1 MALPSGRIS
10 VFGAPREG
18 DSETGMVHED
28 SATLADETN
37 TGREAAKGGR
47 PVVLQVLPALETG
60 GVERGTVDIA
70 GAVVEAGGTSIVA
83 SEGGQ
88 LERHL
93 VRAGAVHVRLP
104 LASKNP
110 FVMRR
115 NAGRLARVIEQ
126 FDVDIVHARS
136 RAPAWS
142 ARRAARRAG
151 CRFVTT
157 FHGTY
162 GFSTPFK
169 RAYNA
174 IMTKGE
180 LVIAPSQFIA
190 AHIRDNYGVDP
201 QRVRVIQRGV
211 DLEVFNPARVS
222 PQRVIQLA
230 NNWRVPDDL
239 PLVMLPARFSRWKG
253 QALLLKAL
261 TRLRDMEFCCVL
273 IGADHG
279 RAAYRR
285 ELEKLIA
292 RLDLRSR
299 AFVVDQCNDMAAAYM
314 LADVVVSAS
323 TEPEAFGRVI
333 SEAQAMGR
341 PVVASDHGGMREQVL
356 PRVTAF
362 PFPPG
367 DEASL
372 AEALRQALRL
382 STSEREHVSRQAEAH
397 VRANFSKDKM
407 CARTLA
413 VYRELLGLETDGEAG
428 VASV

>member
-1 MALPSGRIS
+1 
-10 VFGAPREG
+10 
-18 DSETGMVHED
+18 
-28 SATLADETN
+28 
-37 TGREAAKGGR
+37 
-47 PVVLQVLPALETG
+47 
-60 GVERGTVDIA
+60 
-70 GAVVEAGGTSIVA
+70 
-83 SEGGQ
+83 
-88 LERHL
+88 
-93 VRAGAVHVRLP
+93 
-104 LASKNP
+104 
-110 FVMRR
+110 
-115 NAGRLARVIEQ
+115 
-126 FDVDIVHARS
+126 
-136 RAPAWS
+136 
-142 ARRAARRAG
+142 
-151 CRFVTT
+151 
-157 FHGTY
+157 
-162 GFSTPFK
+162 
-169 RAYNA
+169 
-174 IMTKGE
+174 
-180 LVIAPSQFIA
+180 
-190 AHIRDNYGVDP
+190 
-201 QRVRVIQRGV
+201 
-211 DLEVFNPARVS
+211 
-222 PQRVIQLA
+222 A
-230 NNWRVPDDL
+230 NSWRVPDDL

-253 QALLLKAL
+253 QALLLQAL
-261 TRLRDMEFCCVL
+261 TRLRDLEFCCIL
-273 IGADHG
+273 IGADQG

-285 ELEKLIA
+285 ELEKLID

-367 DEASL
+367 DEVSL

-413 VYRELLGLETDGEAG
+413 LYRELLGLETDGEAG

>member
-1 MALPSGRIS
+1 MA
-10 VFGAPREG
+10 
-18 DSETGMVHED
+18 HED
-28 SATLADETN
+28 AASLSEETS
-37 TGREAAKGGR
+37 TRREAAKGGR

-70 GAVVEAGGTSIVA
+70 GAVVEAGGRSIVA

-88 LERHL
+88 LERL
-93 VRAGAVHVRLP
+93 LLRAGAEHVRLP

-110 FVMRR
+110 LVMRR
-115 NAGRLARVIEQ
+115 NAAHLAQLIEQ

-142 ARRAARRAG
+142 ARGAARRTG
-151 CRFVTT
+151 RRFVTT

-162 GFSTPFK
+162 GLSAPSK
-169 RAYNA
+169 RSYNA

-180 LVIAPSQFIA
+180 LVIAPSEFIA
-190 AHIRDNYGVDP
+190 AHIRDNYKVDP
-201 QRVRVIQRGV
+201 ARIRVIQRGV
-211 DLEVFNPARVS
+211 DLEIFNPANVS
-222 PQRVIQLA
+222 AQRVIKLA
-230 NNWRVPDDL
+230 SAWRVPDDL

-253 QALLLKAL
+253 QTLLLQAL
-261 TRLRDMEFCCVL
+261 TQLRDLEFCCVL
-273 IGADHG
+273 IGAERG

-285 ELEKLIA
+285 EVEKLIA

-299 AFVVDQCNDMAAAYM
+299 AFVVEGCNDMAAAYM

-333 SEAQAMGR
+333 CEAQAMGR

-356 PRVTAF
+356 PEVTAF

-367 DEASL
+367 DEAAL
-372 AEALRQALRL
+372 AAALRRALSL
-382 STSEREHVSRQAEAH
+382 SPSERAHVSRQAEAH
-397 VRANFSKDKM
+397 VRANFSKEKM
-407 CARTLA
+407 CGRTLA
-413 VYRELLGLETDGEAG
+413 LYRELLGLETDGAIR
-428 VASV
+428 

>member
-1 MALPSGRIS
+1 MA
-10 VFGAPREG
+10 
-18 DSETGMVHED
+18 HEEA
-28 SATLADETN
+28 ATLADQTS
-37 TGREAAKGGR
+37 TGQEAAKGGR

-70 GAVVEAGGTSIVA
+70 DAVVKAGGTSIVA

-93 VRAGAVHVRLP
+93 VRAGAQHVRLP

-115 NAGRLARVIEQ
+115 NVARLAQVIERY
-126 FDVDIVHARS
+126 DVDIVHARS

-162 GFSTPFK
+162 NSSNPVK
-169 RAYNA
+169 RAYNG
-174 IMTKGE
+174 IMTKGD
-180 LVIAPSQFIA
+180 LVIAPSEFIA
-190 AHIRDNYGVDP
+190 GHIRNDYKVDP
-201 QRVRVIQRGV
+201 ERIRVIQRGV
-211 DLEVFNPARVS
+211 DLDVFDPARVS
-222 PQRVIQLA
+222 PQRVIQMA
-230 NNWRVPDDL
+230 NKWRVPDDL

-253 QALLLKAL
+253 QALLLQAL
-261 TRLRDMEFCCVL
+261 TRLRDLEFCCVL
-273 IGADHG
+273 IGADQA

-285 ELEKLIA
+285 ELENMIA

-299 AFVVDQCNDMAAAYM
+299 AFIVDHCNDMAAAYM

-356 PRVTAF
+356 AQVTAF
-362 PFPPG
+362 SFPPG
-367 DEASL
+367 DADAL
-372 AEALRQALRL
+372 AEALRQALCL
-382 STSEREHVSRQAEAH
+382 STSDREHIGRQAVTH

-413 VYRELLGLETDGEAG
+413 LYGELLGLEADREAG
-428 VASV
+428 GVSA